1 MSMEK
6 SDAIVLRSVE
16 WSETSLVVTLWTR
29 GFGKVSAIAKGARR
43 LKSPFESA
51 LDLLSISSVVFLM
64 KSGDALDLLTEA
76 KLQRRFKSSQS
87 GLLPLYCGY
96 YAADL
101 IQSLTEHHQPIPGLM
116 ELLEQTL
123 ADLDAEQSPASVTL
137 RLELHTMQLLGV
149 LPSLDFCIGCGEAL
163 DTSRTSVPYSVTGG
177 GVVCVGCALV
187 QHPVFRIQTETWN
200 TLRRVSESQL
210 SDPVPTIDRPF
221 RSEVRWLMEHVIGH
235 LADRRLRLMDYLE
248 ELKR

>member
-6 SDAIVLRSVE
+6 SDAIVLRCVE

-29 GFGKVSAIAKGARR
+29 DFGKVSAIAKGARR

-76 KLQRRFKSSQS
+76 KLKRRFKSSQL

-101 IQSLTEHHQPIPGLM
+101 IQTLTEHHQAIPGLM

-123 ADLDAEQSPASVTL
+123 VDLDAGHSPASVTL
-137 RLELHTMQLLGV
+137 RLELQTMQLLGV
-149 LPSLDFCIGCGEAL
+149 LPSLEFCIGCGEAMEP
-163 DTSRTSVPYSVTGG
+163 SRTSVPFSVTGG
-177 GVVCVGCALV
+177 GVVCAGCTPL
-187 QHPVFRIQTETWN
+187 QHRVFRIQSETWN
-200 TLRRVSESQL
+200 TLKRVSQSQL
-210 SDPVPTIDRPF
+210 SHPVPTIDRPW

-235 LADRRLRLMDYLE
+235 VADRRLRLMDYLE